1 MDKEL
6 TLDEL
11 FKLRDEKQEKLK
23 EERLKQKER
32 QREILQLHLVD
43 GMSMI
48 DIGKKFGITR
58 GRVHQIINS
67 NE

>member
-1 MDKEL
+1 MENKL
-6 TLDEL
+6 SLDEL

-23 EERLKQKER
+23 EERAKQKER

-58 GRVHQIINS
+58 GRVHQIITDS
-67 NE
+67 K

>member
-23 EERLKQKER
+23 EERSKQKER

>member
-23 EERLKQKER
+23 EERSKQKER

-43 GMSMI
+43 GVSMA

>member
-23 EERLKQKER
+23 EERAKQKER

-58 GRVHQIINS
+58 GRVHQIITDS
-67 NE
+67 K

>member
-48 DIGKKFGITR
+48 EIGKKFNISR
-58 GRVHQIINS
+58 ARVHQIITDS
-67 NE
+67 K